1 MSFKNTGCDPHSLG
15 VDTLAVESY
24 TVFIERTFLN
34 MCAVPSKII
43 FCNISTSGVPGSC
56 LIWIKQ
62 LPGTPLV
69 EMLQKINGHLSLV
82 FVIIPKFPI
91 TTGMTTVFMFHIRFI
106 CIARSLYL
114 DNFQLLSEP
123 YFVQMELRYPL
134 CSRSL
139 IDDLSLLYL
148 AY

>member
-1 MSFKNTGCDPHSLG
+1 MSFKNTGCNPYSSG

-24 TVFIERTFLN
+24 TVFIESTFLN
-34 MCAVPSKII
+34 MCAVPSKVI

-56 LIWIKQ
+56 LI
-62 LPGTPLV
+62 L
-69 EMLQKINGHLSLV
+69 LSLV
-82 FVIIPKFPI
+82 FLIIPKFPI
-91 TTGMTTVFMFHIRFI
+91 TTGMTIVFMFHIRFI
-106 CIARSLYL
+106 SISRSLYL

-123 YFVQMELRYPL
+123 YFVQVELRHPL

-139 IDDLSLLYL
+139 IDNLSLLYQ